1 MVGPTPSRHSHVFL
15 HQRLRKLQ
23 YALRIGLIEQV
34 FALQHRSYRVAY
46 HVYSGYSRTS
56 LDRIVLYSRL
66 SHIEQIVNASDRI
79 ALARILAEGVSALNI
94 RNLLLLRYVLRA
106 PGFIPH
112 SIPHFSLAPPTR
124 SGPFRRNPDQT

>member
-66 SHIEQIVNASDRI
+66 SHIEQLVNASDRI
-79 ALARILAEGVSALNI
+79 ALARILAEGVGFEPTVRVNAHTLSK
-94 RNLLLLRYVLRA
+94 RA
-106 PGFIPH
+106 P
-112 SIPHFSLAPPTR
+112 
-124 SGPFRRNPDQT
+124 